1 MLLDQNDELLAIL
14 GMYLLNTRIK
24 ELDKCVR
31 TLDYKQPKT
40 QPQMV

>member
-24 ELDKCVR
+24 VLDKCVAAKLLSR
-31 TLDYKQPKT
+31 FSR
-40 QPQMV
+40 V